1 MTKNEKRDK
10 QNKIPLNFIAAIDEI
25 LGKKSLKSLL
35 RNCFKSKNK
44 SEDED
49 EITWNEFTF
58 WINTLGNH
66 WYFFF
71 RSSYFS
77 SLVLFGNEVT
87 QIQKYYVFLQ
97 GRMGKTEK
105 TGKKI
110 SQLKWPKYQKP
121 KDKNMGWMK
130 HLFPKLVWLT
140 VRRNCS
146 SDQDKEIQGWRPRNC
161 KKFVLLEQFIQSVN
175 KILETECF
183 FSLLLEVFSDL
194 IGF

>member
-71 RSSYFS
+71 SFILFFVFGPFWQRSYANTKI
-77 SLVLFGNEVT
+77 LRLLARQDGQDRKNRKENLATEVT
-87 QIQKYYVFLQ
+87 KIPKTKRQKY
-97 GRMGKTEK
+97 GMNKTFVSKIVLTYCEK
-105 TGKKI
+105 K
-110 SQLKWPKYQKP
+110 
-121 KDKNMGWMK
+121 
-130 HLFPKLVWLT
+130 LF
-140 VRRNCS
+140 
-146 SDQDKEIQGWRPRNC
+146 
-161 KKFVLLEQFIQSVN
+161 
-175 KILETECF
+175 
-183 FSLLLEVFSDL
+183 
-194 IGF
+194 